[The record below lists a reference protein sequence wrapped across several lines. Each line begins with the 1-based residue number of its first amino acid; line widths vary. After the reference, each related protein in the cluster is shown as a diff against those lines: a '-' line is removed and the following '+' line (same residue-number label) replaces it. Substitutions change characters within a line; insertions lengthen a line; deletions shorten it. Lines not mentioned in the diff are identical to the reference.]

1 MVYKH
6 IGHKDGRYDLNSMS
20 RYCLFVFTVMLLC
33 CRILKIKGTLH
44 SNPLLPLFNV
54 TEQIVRKQCMKN
66 ACVCRFSEGKN
77 LHRQIFFFFFFLPK
91 QTKELK
97 YPSFQNGINK
107 KVVSQ
112 CFYIVY
118 VWRIPATFSASN
130 SLLGTLFPLRTACL
144 LSD

>member
-1 MVYKH
+1 MHV
-6 IGHKDGRYDLNSMS
+6 
-20 RYCLFVFTVMLLC
+20 FVAFQKG
-33 CRILKIKGTLH
+33 KI
-44 SNPLLPLFNV
+44 F
-54 TEQIVRKQCMKN
+54 ID
-66 ACVCRFSEGKN
+66 RFF
-77 LHRQIFFFFFFLPK
+77 IFFFFLPE